1 MAKLG
6 EHAYIPSVT
15 WLWAISKSLR
25 GCGIA
30 PLHFVPN
37 AGRLLLL
44 YVLLYIVLV
53 PRAVL
58 GRSATQWQPETN
70 RMNKGVHHPIEE
82 GRKLILGFQGS
93 QQMPAEILQNRRK
106 KPIDRWRS
114 GWITETMR
122 TKGTW
127 TCAEGGGGGLQARLG
142 KAELKERWS
151 LESELGWMESN
162 RKPQAQGGSCLQ
174 LQSLAFSSM
183 AYYLPSDYYRSIAI
197 WQTSTR
203 MWASI
208 INQGMRRQR
217 GDHRRKRDRRAGNN
231 DQRNHRKVAAA
242 KLGPKCRMG
251 RCQETMNWVQRES
264 SVMQF

>member
-1 MAKLG
+1 
-6 EHAYIPSVT
+6 
-15 WLWAISKSLR
+15 
-25 GCGIA
+25 
-30 PLHFVPN
+30 
-37 AGRLLLL
+37 
-44 YVLLYIVLV
+44 
-53 PRAVL
+53 
-58 GRSATQWQPETN
+58 
-70 RMNKGVHHPIEE
+70 
-82 GRKLILGFQGS
+82 
-93 QQMPAEILQNRRK
+93 MPAEILQNRRK

-127 TCAEGGGGGLQARLG
+127 TCAEGGGGGLQAWLG

-217 GDHRRKRDRRAGNN
+217 GDHRRKRVRRTGNN